1 MEITNK
7 QPQNTNS
14 SISSNVHLG
23 VGSQFPFGPRQE
35 TSYSTIDSDSFS
47 YPCDLHIKIIPFL
60 IMRLLR
66 NHDVIM
72 TWSWVTYRPESDRRA
87 MLVLVSVAMRSSFRY
102 NFIDIILIWFN
113 STCWWLYVRNK
124 PCIIEKSDILVQICI
139 LSGIIN
145 FLETS
150 EEKS

>member
-23 VGSQFPFGPRQE
+23 VGSQFPFDPRQE

-72 TWSWVTYRPESDRRA
+72 T
-87 MLVLVSVAMRSSFRY
+87 
-102 NFIDIILIWFN
+102 
-113 STCWWLYVRNK
+113 
-124 PCIIEKSDILVQICI
+124 
-139 LSGIIN
+139 
-145 FLETS
+145 
-150 EEKS
+150 